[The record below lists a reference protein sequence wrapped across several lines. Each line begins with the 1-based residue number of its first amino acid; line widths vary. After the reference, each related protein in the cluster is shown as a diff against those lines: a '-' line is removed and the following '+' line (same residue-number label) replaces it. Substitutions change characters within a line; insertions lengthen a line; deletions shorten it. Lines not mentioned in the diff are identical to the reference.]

1 MRRFRP
7 VHAMALVALFV
18 AAVVAADLMLEGGF
32 GRAGYQRVKPDE
44 SGQVVLDVSDLE
56 PGAVRF
62 YRFLNWGNQ
71 EVRFLVGRDG
81 GGELQV
87 AFDASET
94 HSKLQRGFRHEGE
107 WLVDNKCDSAVRLE
121 SVNEGGRG
129 CRPVPLAHRLVGDR
143 LVLTEDDILRG
154 WRYFR

>member
-1 MRRFRP
+1 
-7 VHAMALVALFV
+7 V
-18 AAVVAADLMLEGGF
+18 LEGGL
-32 GRAGYQRVKPDE
+32 GRAGYQRVKPDDN
-44 SGQVVLDVSDLE
+44 GQVVLDVSDLE

-71 EVRFLVGRDG
+71 EVRFLVGRAG
-81 GGELQV
+81 AGELQV

-94 HSKLQRGFRHEGE
+94 HSKLGRGFRHEGE
-107 WLVDNKCDSAVRLE
+107 WLVDNKCDSAVRLD

-129 CRPVPLAHRLVGDR
+129 CRPVPLAHRLDGDR

>member
-1 MRRFRP
+1 
-7 VHAMALVALFV
+7 
-18 AAVVAADLMLEGGF
+18 MLEGGL
-32 GRAGYQRVKPDE
+32 GRAGYQRVRPDE
-44 SGQVVLDVSDLE
+44 AGQVVLDVSDLE

-81 GGELQV
+81 EGVLQV
-87 AFDASET
+87 GFDASET
-94 HSKLQRGFRHEGE
+94 HSKLGRGFRHEGD

-129 CRPVPLAHRLVGDR
+129 CRPVPVEHTVDGDR
-143 LVLTEDDILRG
+143 LVLTEADILRG

>member
-18 AAVVAADLMLEGGF
+18 AAIVAADLALEGGF
-32 GRAGYQRVKPDE
+32 GRAGYERVRPDQA
-44 SGQVVLDVSDLE
+44 GQVVLDVSDLE

-71 EVRFLVGRDG
+71 EVRFLIGRDRE
-81 GGELQV
+81 GELQV
-87 AFDASET
+87 AFDASEA
-94 HSKLQRGFRHEGE
+94 HSKLGRGFRHEGD

-129 CRPVPLAHRLVGDR
+129 CRPVPLEYRLDGDS
-143 LVLTEDDILRG
+143 LVLTEAAILRG

>member
-18 AAVVAADLMLEGGF
+18 AAIVAADLALEGGF
-32 GRAGYQRVKPDE
+32 GRAGYERVRPDQA
-44 SGQVVLDVSDLE
+44 GQVVLDVSDLE

-71 EVRFLVGRDG
+71 EVRFLVGRDRE
-81 GGELQV
+81 GELQV
-87 AFDASET
+87 AFDASEA
-94 HSKLQRGFRHEGE
+94 HSKLGRGFRHEGD

-129 CRPVPLAHRLVGDR
+129 CRPVPLEYRLDGDS
-143 LVLTEDDILRG
+143 LVLTEAAILRG